1 MSQGCTGRNVGSSC
15 PSLFPCT
22 LVSGGPSIL
31 HEPLKR
37 MIGQVGQAWGS
48 QGPRPAV
55 SLHFLTAPQ
64 ATALGHTGLLQP
76 GAGEPDRSSGKSP
89 FRAGVWSLLGQ
100 VSDPSSATSP
110 PQLVPAFPRRRIIA
124 SASFSSDVHLFVPF
138 PSHLQGI
145 RPLWVWFCS
154 ASCVTHPVRRL
165 DQKGNNN

>member
-1 MSQGCTGRNVGSSC
+1 MSRGCSGRHVGSSC
-15 PSLFPCT
+15 PPLFPCT

-64 ATALGHTGLLQP
+64 AAALGHTGLLQP

-89 FRAGVWSLLGQ
+89 FRAGVWCLLGQ
-100 VSDPSSATSP
+100 VSDPSSATLP
-110 PQLVPAFPRRRIIA
+110 
-124 SASFSSDVHLFVPF
+124 SSCPLFQGAESLHLPGSRLMSIYSF
-138 PSHLQGI
+138 PSPLISRESGLFGFGFVQHL
-145 RPLWVWFCS
+145 V
-154 ASCVTHPVRRL
+154 
-165 DQKGNNN
+165 